1 MKLTEFLKTVPS
13 DEYIYLGA
21 SSGYLWIGKP
31 DEIIEKLP
39 ALDEDYTNRIKVSIT
54 KNADK
59 IRCLGT
65 EIERAKVMLAHSKDA
80 PELEKTIAGLE
91 REFKK
96 ALKRKD
102 KLADRLANRTPFRER
117 EVRDVYRRQIVEPM
131 GTVVLVKGREFGD
144 YWMFDEIL
152 SGEGVRESTE

>member
-1 MKLTEFLKTVPS
+1 MKLAEFLKNVDK

-21 SSGYLWIGKP
+21 SSAFLWIGKP
-31 DEIIEKLP
+31 DEVIEKLP
-39 ALDEDYTNRIKVSIT
+39 ELDADYTNRIKVSIT

-59 IRCLGT
+59 IRCLGA
-65 EIERAKVMLAHSKDA
+65 EIERAKEMLAHLKDA

-102 KLADRLANRTPFRER
+102 KLADRLAKRTPFGER

-131 GTVVLVKGREFGD
+131 GTVVLVKGREYGD
-144 YWMFDEIL
+144 YWTLE
-152 SGEGVRESTE
+152 EVVCESAE